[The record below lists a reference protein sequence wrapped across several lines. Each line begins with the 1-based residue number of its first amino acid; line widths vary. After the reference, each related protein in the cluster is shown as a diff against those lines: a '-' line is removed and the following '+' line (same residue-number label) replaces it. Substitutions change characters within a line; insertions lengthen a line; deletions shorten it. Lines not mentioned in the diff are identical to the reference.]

1 MDSTILSE
9 MSDREWQI
17 SYDIAYTWK
26 QKKKN
31 TVQIS
36 LFTKQKTKD
45 YVLRELAAQIK
56 AGWEIK

>member
-26 QKKKN
+26 QKKYGTNKL
-31 TVQIS
+31 IY
-36 LFTKQKTKD
+36 KTENK
-45 YVLRELAAQIK
+45 K
-56 AGWEIK
+56 TMS